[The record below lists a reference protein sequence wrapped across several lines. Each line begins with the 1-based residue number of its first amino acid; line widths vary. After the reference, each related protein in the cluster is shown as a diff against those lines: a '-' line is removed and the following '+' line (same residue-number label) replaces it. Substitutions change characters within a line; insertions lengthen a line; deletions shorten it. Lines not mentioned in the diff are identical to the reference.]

1 MNPGQRRPHLPALA
15 LLLPALLFG
24 GEAAAERPMVVD
36 DAGALTR
43 GDGKVEFGWSRAG
56 RTRGFDLAAGY
67 VPVDDVEI
75 SLGLARTRDHA
86 ASPDESLRSTSLAL
100 KWVPLVLASG
110 VSAGLAYSRQRE
122 HAARAP
128 GNRGETLGLLLSWQL
143 DGGALIHANLGRSH
157 VHQAGP
163 NLRRNTWGLGSELPL
178 AETLTL
184 TLETYGA
191 EHQRPGRQAGIRYR
205 LADGLKLSAALGRC
219 DGERVASL
227 GIVREF

>member
-1 MNPGQRRPHLPALA
+1 MNPGQRRPRLPALA

-24 GEAAAERPMVVD
+24 GEVAAERPMVVD

-100 KWVPLVLASG
+100 K
-110 VSAGLAYSRQRE
+110 
-122 HAARAP
+122 
-128 GNRGETLGLLLSWQL
+128 
-143 DGGALIHANLGRSH
+143 
-157 VHQAGP
+157 
-163 NLRRNTWGLGSELPL
+163 
-178 AETLTL
+178 
-184 TLETYGA
+184 
-191 EHQRPGRQAGIRYR
+191 
-205 LADGLKLSAALGRC
+205 
-219 DGERVASL
+219 
-227 GIVREF
+227 